1 MKSLKDCV
9 NSACL
14 NNNDMVNTNNINDN
28 LQTLYNIQFTIL
40 ETNIK
45 MNLFVFA
52 NNKYNAQ
59 EIVMK
64 QYNSVTLANMY
75 CQKVDIYN
83 GLIIRA

>member
-64 QYNSVTLANMY
+64 QYSSVTLVNMY